1 MVGMERTMKKA
12 LTPFSRELWLTIL
25 VTLLAL
31 FCAFVTA

>member
-1 MVGMERTMKKA
+1 MKKA

-25 VTLLAL
+25 VSLLAV